1 MRVLVVT
8 NLYPPQELG
17 GYGRSIA
24 DFVWGLQQRGHQLQV
39 LSSDAPYL
47 NPPGCTEVSVGPSG
61 EPVHRGLRLKGTYEG
76 GVKPLADPGARAA
89 IDAANAAVLRSWLAR
104 GWDGVLLGNLDLFGI
119 ELLQVALEAAI
130 PVLHHVGFVSPPFAP
145 QQMPAVPHYRLLA
158 ASAAVRQGLVAAG
171 LPASGAPVVYPGARC
186 ELFGPAATG
195 RPSAVASAAAL
206 AAAGHPWGT
215 PANPLKLGFAGL
227 LMGSKGAHTVVEALI
242 ALHRQG
248 MALQASLAGGSFQTG
263 YREQLEAQLAAAG
276 LAGVVVGGGVV
287 RFVGQLQRP
296 QLARFWALQQ
306 VGVFASIHPE
316 AFGIVGAEIMA
327 SGAALL
333 TTGVGGAAELIEPG
347 VSGLRF
353 EPGNATSLVEALRQL
368 LADPGL
374 LVRLAAAGEQR
385 ARACFSVQTAAA
397 QLEQLFAAQTPGEAA
412 GGNAAA
418 ATDAAA
424 PGPHKWDTPTG
435 NSSAPRPE
443 QNRDQAPVVF

>member
-1 MRVLVVT
+1 MRLLVVT

-24 DFVWGLQQRGHQLQV
+24 DFAWGLQQRGHQLQV
-39 LSSDAPYL
+39 LSNDAPYL
-47 NPPGCTEVSVGPSG
+47 GPGGATGPSG
-61 EPVHRGLRLKGTYEG
+61 EPVARGLQLKGHYQG
-76 GVKPLADPGARAA
+76 GVHPLTDPATRAA
-89 IDAANAAVLRSWLAR
+89 VDQANAALLRSWLAR

-119 ELLQVALEAAI
+119 ELLPVLLEAGI

-145 QQMPAVPHYRLLA
+145 QQMPAAPHYRLLA
-158 ASAAVRQGLVAAG
+158 ASVAVRQGLVSAG
-171 LPASGAPVVYPGARC
+171 LPVAQAPVVYPGARC
-186 ELFGPAATG
+186 ELFGPAASG
-195 RPSAVASAAAL
+195 RLSPVASAAAL
-206 AAAGHPWGT
+206 AAAGHPWGS

-248 MALQASLAGGSFQTG
+248 VALQASLAGDSFQAG
-263 YREQLEAQLAAAG
+263 YREQLEAMLAQAG
-276 LAGVVVGGGVV
+276 LAGAV

-347 VSGLRF
+347 ISGLRF
-353 EPGNATSLVEALRQL
+353 EPGNAASLVEALQQL
-368 LADPGL
+368 LADPAL
-374 LVRLAAAGEQR
+374 LQRLARAGEQR
-385 ARACFSVQTAAA
+385 ARAHFSVQTAAA
-397 QLEQLFAAQTPGEAA
+397 QLENLFADAVVKAA
-412 GGNAAA
+412 GVQAGFQVR
-418 ATDAAA
+418 
-424 PGPHKWDTPTG
+424 G
-435 NSSAPRPE
+435 E
-443 QNRDQAPVVF
+443 APVVF

>member
-1 MRVLVVT
+1 MRLLVVT

-47 NPPGCTEVSVGPSG
+47 GPGGGPAGGPGPSG
-61 EPVHRGLRLKGTYEG
+61 EPVDRGLQLKGSYQG
-76 GVKPLADPGARAA
+76 GVQPLHDPAARAA
-89 IDAANAAVLRSWLAR
+89 IDAANAALLRTWLAR

-119 ELLQVALEAAI
+119 ELLPVLLEAGI

-145 QQMPAVPHYRLLA
+145 QQMPASPNYQLLA
-158 ASAAVRQGLVAAG
+158 ASAAVRQSLVAAG
-171 LPASGAPVVYPGARC
+171 LPVASAPVVYPGARC
-186 ELFGPAATG
+186 ELFGPAASG
-195 RPSAVASAAAL
+195 RPNAVASAAAL
-206 AAAGHPWGT
+206 GRAGHPWGS

-242 ALHRQG
+242 ALQHQG
-248 MALQASLAGGSFQTG
+248 VALQASFAGGGFQAG

-276 LAGVVVGGGVV
+276 LGGAV

-333 TTGVGGAAELIEPG
+333 STGVGGAAELIEPG

-353 EPGNATSLVEALRQL
+353 EPGNAASLVEALRQL
-368 LADPGL
+368 LADPAL
-374 LVRLAAAGEQR
+374 LQRLAAAGEQR
-385 ARACFSVQTAAA
+385 ARALFSVQTAAV
-397 QLEQLFAAQTPGEAA
+397 QLEQLFANAGVKSGGAQAGSAKAVGSQAGSAQAVRSQA
-412 GGNAAA
+412 GGQ
-418 ATDAAA
+418 
-424 PGPHKWDTPTG
+424 PGG
-435 NSSAPRPE
+435 QVRGE
-443 QNRDQAPVVF
+443 GPVVF